1 MPGILI
7 KKSLLAVCLLFF
19 FVFADAQNNL
29 VFQQE
34 EEVELKISY
43 AASPGQN
50 QQITNFFIQEIARS
64 LPKKTEFTQYV
75 FVCTKTDRITA
86 TGPATYSA
94 TFEILNAG
102 CSGDMMYK
110 GFSVA
115 DVLMPTHCS
124 FTFNVFTDKAIPV
137 YKKIVTDAPLNLGYN
152 LLDSYKFTDTT
163 AFKKFSTRVD
173 DFAFHFSDKAIDRF
187 NSKIKLID
195 EYFGSETI
203 IDQCM
208 KKIKEIDF
216 NNTDMI
222 IVYDISLK
230 EVEKTSEELYNKE
243 FPGKLALVNH
253 DPVGFIDKYNVLA
266 EAIFQTRHLLS
277 QKLANLDKLYY
288 EKGLVQLQNGDN
300 EKAKT
305 YFNRSVL
312 YNPDFVPSQL
322 ELVKIFYYS
331 DSLNQAAD
339 KVSYVLQHLNPTPDI
354 HKQVLLYTD
363 SVYNALLTRG
373 KEFNRL
379 QKYNEAIEI
388 LEKCVSFCDSLP
400 GYLCADSHVK
410 SLASARFGIYQ
421 SYLSVA
427 QKAIDNGK
435 FELAEIY
442 ISDARNY
449 QKIHKSAIINDAE
462 ALSKLEKI
470 VVAYVAKGD
479 TLIARKHY
487 ENGLTYLEKAK
498 NIAEKNGIQL
508 PLTYEKSMKNAQVGI
523 YTNMLNKC
531 RRQLALKQAEAAET
545 TLNEA
550 IAHQNKYTGLIT
562 PSKAVDTLLAKIRQ
576 YQCDDMIN
584 NGVVA
589 LNAGNYL
596 TALQH
601 FDKAKKLEQTYV
613 LKRYPPLD
621 SLLMVSARPVI
632 DNQLLLTEKLVV
644 AGKPDSAQ
652 TMAENAASGLT
663 AFGLSGDTALMLK
676 LRLLKKDIFDLQCRQ
691 TRNKFE
697 TLMTR
702 ANMAVARQDYI
713 TADSLYAM
721 AGIVTD
727 SFPQCT
733 IDIGQAIQGKK
744 EYLLPCNYQK
754 MLLKA
759 SKALFHGDHNSYFY
773 NYSEAE
779 NFFKTMH
786 LNSFGLVHPALTD
799 QIAVSADTTFVFAAA
814 EFMLQNNRPEDGLL
828 CIKTLKKLHYPQQQT
843 KNLQLQSGA
852 MMARKDFAV
861 NKALQPNVIVVS
873 YIGNDTWLAFF
884 KSSYIKTWK
893 TLKKNSG

>member
-1 MPGILI
+1 
-7 KKSLLAVCLLFF
+7 
-19 FVFADAQNNL
+19 
-29 VFQQE
+29 
-34 EEVELKISY
+34 
-43 AASPGQN
+43 
-50 QQITNFFIQEIARS
+50 
-64 LPKKTEFTQYV
+64 
-75 FVCTKTDRITA
+75 
-86 TGPATYSA
+86 
-94 TFEILNAG
+94 
-102 CSGDMMYK
+102 
-110 GFSVA
+110 
-115 DVLMPTHCS
+115 
-124 FTFNVFTDKAIPV
+124 
-137 YKKIVTDAPLNLGYN
+137 
-152 LLDSYKFTDTT
+152 
-163 AFKKFSTRVD
+163 
-173 DFAFHFSDKAIDRF
+173 
-187 NSKIKLID
+187 
-195 EYFGSETI
+195 
-203 IDQCM
+203 
-208 KKIKEIDF
+208 
-216 NNTDMI
+216 
-222 IVYDISLK
+222 
-230 EVEKTSEELYNKE
+230 
-243 FPGKLALVNH
+243 
-253 DPVGFIDKYNVLA
+253 
-266 EAIFQTRHLLS
+266 
-277 QKLANLDKLYY
+277 
-288 EKGLVQLQNGDN
+288 
-300 EKAKT
+300 
-305 YFNRSVL
+305 
-312 YNPDFVPSQL
+312 
-322 ELVKIFYYS
+322 
-331 DSLNQAAD
+331 
-339 KVSYVLQHLNPTPDI
+339 
-354 HKQVLLYTD
+354 
-363 SVYNALLTRG
+363 
-373 KEFNRL
+373 
-379 QKYNEAIEI
+379 
-388 LEKCVSFCDSLP
+388 
-400 GYLCADSHVK
+400 
-410 SLASARFGIYQ
+410 
-421 SYLSVA
+421 
-427 QKAIDNGK
+427 
-435 FELAEIY
+435 
-442 ISDARNY
+442 
-449 QKIHKSAIINDAE
+449 
-462 ALSKLEKI
+462 
-470 VVAYVAKGD
+470 
-479 TLIARKHY
+479 
-487 ENGLTYLEKAK
+487 
-498 NIAEKNGIQL
+498 
-508 PLTYEKSMKNAQVGI
+508 MKNAQVGI